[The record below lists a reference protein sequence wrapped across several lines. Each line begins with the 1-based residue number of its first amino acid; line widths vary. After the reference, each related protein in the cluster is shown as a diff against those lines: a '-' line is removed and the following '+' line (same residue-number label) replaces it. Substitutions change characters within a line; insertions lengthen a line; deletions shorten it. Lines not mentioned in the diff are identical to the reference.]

1 MSATPIVISPPPPQE
16 GQLQDYSVDQAAG
29 AVVLVLGAVAS
40 LLLVIWQ
47 SKCHCK
53 INLCY
58 LFQCERRP
66 PNEEELKGLKD
77 KAKELADKAKKD
89 KKKPPEAGGLP
100 PLASQPTKPL
110 LSEAPATPNPRSPTA
125 SAGGAAAQ
133 PQSQSPEPE
142 PEAISSSWKK
152 L

>member
-1 MSATPIVISPPPPQE
+1 MSEE

-29 AVVLVLGAVAS
+29 AIVLVLGAVAS

-77 KAKELADKAKKD
+77 KAKELQNNRDKAKKD
-89 KKKPPEAGGLP
+89 KDNADPERPTAPP
-100 PLASQPTKPL
+100 PTP
-110 LSEAPATPNPRSPTA
+110 TPTPSPRSPTE
-125 SAGGAAAQ
+125 
-133 PQSQSPEPE
+133 PEPE